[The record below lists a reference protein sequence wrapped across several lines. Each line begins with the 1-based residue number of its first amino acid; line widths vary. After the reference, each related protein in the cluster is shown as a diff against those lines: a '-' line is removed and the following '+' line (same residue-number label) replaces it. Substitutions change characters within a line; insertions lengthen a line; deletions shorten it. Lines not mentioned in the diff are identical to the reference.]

1 MFPLLGQEE
10 MNAMTYVAPLKTN
23 LYSFINKPGYWGGGG
38 KSKLFLVSKEIQKI
52 QNSKEKH

>member
-1 MFPLLGQEE
+1 MFPLFGQEE

-23 LYSFINKPGYWGGGG
+23 LYSFINKPGYWAGK

-52 QNSKEKH
+52 QNSKERH